1 MPEVRYGL
9 GRLRGTCDAIVQ
21 VLEIQTQAHRMSS
34 DAYSSIPA
42 IWRQIQRRE
51 HLVPALSADDRTP
64 QLRVG
69 PGSFPLEM
77 RCVKSEADNVALH
90 DPDCS
95 GGVSPQVKSAH
106 HITPIRGRRHD
117 VLEFGVRPGTF

>member
-34 DAYSSIPA
+34 DGYSRIQA
-42 IWRQIQRRE
+42 IWRQMQRRE
-51 HLVPALSADDRTP
+51 YFFPALSADDRTP

-69 PGSFPLEM
+69 PGSFPFEVG
-77 RCVKSEADNVALH
+77 CIQSEADNVALH